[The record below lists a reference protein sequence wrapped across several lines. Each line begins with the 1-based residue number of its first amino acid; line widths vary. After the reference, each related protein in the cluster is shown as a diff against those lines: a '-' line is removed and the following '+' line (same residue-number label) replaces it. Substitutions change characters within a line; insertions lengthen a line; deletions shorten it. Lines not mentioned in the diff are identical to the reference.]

1 MLRRLNLDWLT
12 FVVVSVG
19 YISAYTITSGLVMPL
34 QKMFAPQLPIVF
46 SLLFL
51 PHGIRVLAVYFLGWR
66 GVLYL
71 IPSSYLM
78 WAISVYGSSIDL
90 AILSPL
96 ASLSVV
102 YIAVRM
108 VKTFTESRSTDA
120 FGFLWKECLAIA
132 AIASVF
138 NGIVLSILHGSSFN
152 WILIIGYS
160 SGDMA
165 GQIVLLLLLIAFMKI
180 SRKLS
185 KFI

>member
-1 MLRRLNLDWLT
+1 
-12 FVVVSVG
+12 
-19 YISAYTITSGLVMPL
+19 MPL
-34 QKMFAPQLPIVF
+34 QKILAPQLPIVF
-46 SLLFL
+46 SVLFL

-66 GVLYL
+66 GLLYL
-71 IPSSYLM
+71 LPSSYLM
-78 WAISVYGSSIDL
+78 WATSVYGNSIDL
-90 AILSPL
+90 AVLSPV
-96 ASLSVV
+96 ASLVVV
-102 YIAVRM
+102 YVAVRM

>member
-34 QKMFAPQLPIVF
+34 QKIFAPQLPIVF

-102 YIAVRM
+102 YVAVRM
-108 VKTFTESRSTDA
+108 VKTFTQSRSTDA
-120 FGFLWKECLAIA
+120 FGFSWKECLVIA
-132 AIASVF
+132 AISSVF
-138 NGIVLSILHGSSFN
+138 NGIVLSILHGNSFE
-152 WILIIGYS
+152 WILMIGYS

-165 GQIVLLLLLIAFMKI
+165 GQIVLLLLLIAFMRI
-180 SRKLS
+180 NRKLS